1 MEYRKLGNTGMMV
14 SAIGLGSEYV
24 WFESERTI
32 RDVIDT
38 ALDEG
43 INYIDL
49 FMGTPHTRYCIG
61 KALKGRRDK
70 VYLTGHL
77 GCVDI
82 RGQYVR
88 TRNEPLCRKFM
99 EDYFEIVG
107 TDYVDVLFMHNCDQ
121 LEDLDGI
128 LNGWMYEYASE
139 LKAQGKARFIGLSS
153 HNTRTAMAAVK
164 SGKIDVLMFP
174 VNPIFNMLPQDI
186 GYNHMCGLGGWA
198 LREEDSA
205 AYPTKQELYE
215 LCEKM
220 GVGIVAMKPF
230 AAGSILKGSRREHLG
245 DILELTPVQL
255 ISYVLSF
262 PQIGCPVPG
271 VANAKQLKQVLAYF
285 DASEEEKDFSI
296 INDSMLS
303 RFHNQCMYC
312 NHCQPCP
319 KLIDIAEV
327 TKLADAAEKGL
338 TPELRQRYAALRVN
352 GADCIHCGACTR
364 RCPFGIDAEANML
377 RAAKLFR

>member
-24 WFESERTI
+24 WFESEKTI

-38 ALDEG
+38 ALDAG

-49 FMGTPHTRYCIG
+49 FMGTPHTRHCIG

-99 EDYFEIVG
+99 EDYYEIVG
-107 TDYVDVLFMHNCDQ
+107 TDYVDVLFMHNCDE

-128 LNGWMYEYASE
+128 LNGWMYQYASE

-153 HNTRTAMAAVK
+153 HNTRTAMAAVR

-174 VNPIFNMLPQDI
+174 VNPV
-186 GYNHMCGLGGWA
+186 W
-198 LREEDSA
+198 
-205 AYPTKQELYE
+205 
-215 LCEKM
+215 
-220 GVGIVAMKPF
+220 
-230 AAGSILKGSRREHLG
+230 
-245 DILELTPVQL
+245 
-255 ISYVLSF
+255 
-262 PQIGCPVPG
+262 
-271 VANAKQLKQVLAYF
+271 
-285 DASEEEKDFSI
+285 
-296 INDSMLS
+296 
-303 RFHNQCMYC
+303 
-312 NHCQPCP
+312 
-319 KLIDIAEV
+319 
-327 TKLADAAEKGL
+327 
-338 TPELRQRYAALRVN
+338 
-352 GADCIHCGACTR
+352 
-364 RCPFGIDAEANML
+364 
-377 RAAKLFR
+377 

>member
-1 MEYRKLGNTGMMV
+1 
-14 SAIGLGSEYV
+14 
-24 WFESERTI
+24 
-32 RDVIDT
+32 
-38 ALDEG
+38 
-43 INYIDL
+43 
-49 FMGTPHTRYCIG
+49 
-61 KALKGRRDK
+61 
-70 VYLTGHL
+70 
-77 GCVDI
+77 
-82 RGQYVR
+82 
-88 TRNEPLCRKFM
+88 
-99 EDYFEIVG
+99 
-107 TDYVDVLFMHNCDQ
+107 
-121 LEDLDGI
+121 
-128 LNGWMYEYASE
+128 
-139 LKAQGKARFIGLSS
+139 
-153 HNTRTAMAAVK
+153 
-164 SGKIDVLMFP
+164 
-174 VNPIFNMLPQDI
+174 
-186 GYNHMCGLGGWA
+186 
-198 LREEDSA
+198 
-205 AYPTKQELYE
+205 
-215 LCEKM
+215 M

-285 DASEEEKDFSI
+285 DASDEEKDFSI

-303 RFHNQCMYC
+303 KFHNQCMYC

-338 TPELRQRYAALRVN
+338 TAELRQRYAALRVN

-377 RAAKLFR
+377 RAARLFG